1 MINLE
6 VPMFMTA
13 GPEVFYLRRIIFGIL
28 TSLFQLYYFILSV
41 LSVSLDM
48 KKISN
53 FKDLKCH
60 VVTNC
65 IYCWNVACTSYSINC
80 VLSGKSG
87 KIVTLSFHH
96 LLGLCQ

>member
-6 VPMFMTA
+6 VPMFVTA
-13 GPEVFYLRRIIFGIL
+13 WPEVFYLGE
-28 TSLFQLYYFILSV
+28 LFSVFSHLCFNCIILSV

-65 IYCWNVACTSYSINC
+65 IYCWDVTCTSYNINC